1 MLYIYTYT
9 NHEQMCVYCIP
20 HHLQKLNRNVHYS
33 SFTSTCVPIYLG
45 LFGTISFNTMLK
57 TFYIQTSLTT
67 FGFQVTVFQPTQVL
81 LDRSHCSND
90 LVYYPGPS
98 TPVSI
103 CTTEGGTGGP
113 GVTTPPDLSSTTE
126 GGTGTPPDLSSTT
139 EGGTGTPPDLSSCPH
154 ITLPSVCLPLS
165 NCSEFKCA
173 THFANAVMVID
184 KCSDPLRVDLS
195 ISTSDSSN
203 FLLRDTY
210 FVGGPEPTHHN
221 AGDFDIH
228 TNRNT
233 THLNISVS

>member
-1 MLYIYTYT
+1 MCTIAPSQVHVYLYI
-9 NHEQMCVYCIP
+9 CV
-20 HHLQKLNRNVHYS
+20 
-33 SFTSTCVPIYLG
+33 F
-45 LFGTISFNTMLK
+45 FGTISFNTMLK

-67 FGFQVTVFQPTQVL
+67 TLGFQVTVFQPTQVL

-113 GVTTPPDLSSTTE
+113 GVTQPPDL
-126 GGTGTPPDLSSTT
+126 LSSTT

-154 ITLPSVCLPLS
+154 ITLPSVCQPLS
-165 NCSEFKCA
+165 NCSELRCA

-195 ISTSDSSN
+195 ISTSDLSN

-210 FVGGPEPTHHN
+210 FVGGPEPTHHS
-221 AGDFDIH
+221 AGDFDIY